1 MANPYQ
7 RLLTELPNPD
17 GGSFGSYY
25 SLPALNDPRIDE
37 LPISIRYLL
46 ESAIRNCD
54 NFQVMEKDIEKI
66 LDWANTSQHQVEIPF
81 KPARVILQ
89 DFTGVPAVV
98 DLAAMRDA
106 MKESGGDPN
115 AINPQVSVDLM
126 IVLSVQVD
134 YVGAFNAVPV
144 DLVIGHSVQV
154 DYGGVSNTLSL
165 LRRLGVPVDL
175 VIDHSVQVDYAG
187 ASNALSLNMERE
199 FERNRERFAFLK
211 WGSKAFSNM
220 LVVPPGAGI
229 VHQVN
234 LEYLARVVMDING
247 LLYPDSVVGTDSHT
261 TMIDGLGVAGW
272 GVGGIEAEA
281 AMLGQAMSMVLPQV
295 VGFKLTGK
303 LQPGVTATDLV
314 LTCTQM
320 LRKHGVVGKFVE
332 FYGEGTRELSLADRA
347 TVANMSPEYGATMG
361 FFPVDSVT
369 LQYLRHGEGTRE
381 LSLADRATVA
391 NMLPEYGATM
401 GFFPVDSVT
410 LQYLRVTG
418 RDETKLRQI
427 KAYMRANHLFMDH
440 ATVILTAG
448 EAEAKRKY
456 SSYLELDLATVEP
469 CVSGPKR
476 PHDRVTLKT
485 MKSDWHACLDNPVG
499 FAIPNALQGKAVKGF
514 AIPKAQQG
522 KAVKGFAIPKA
533 QQDKAVKV
541 TLKEGAECELKHG
554 SVGFAIPKAQQ
565 DKAVKVTLKEGV
577 ESELKHG
584 SVVIAAITSCTN
596 TSNPSVMLAAAI
608 VAKKAS
614 ERGLQVKPYVKTSL
628 APGSNVVMLAV
639 AIVAK
644 KASERGLQVKPYV
657 KTSLAPGSNIVT
669 KYLEARGLQ
678 VKPYVKTS
686 LAPGSNVVIKYLEA
700 SGLLPALEGQGF
712 HVVGYGCTT
721 GLLPALE
728 GQGFHVVGYGC
739 TTGLLPALEGQGFHV
754 VGYGCTTGLLPA
766 LEGQG
771 FHVVGYGCTTCIGN
785 SGEIHEAVG
794 QAIADNDLVAAAV
807 LSANYLA
814 SPPLVV
820 AYAFAGTVDIDFE
833 AEVIGTDKDGKEVD
847 IDFETEPIGTD
858 KDGKEVDIDFETEP
872 IGTDKDGKEVFLRD
886 IWPSKE
892 EVAEVV
898 ERAVLPQFFQS
909 VYKAVVERAV
919 LPQFFQSVYKAVKEG
934 ATNAL
939 WNSLPAENEPLYR
952 WEPFSTYIHDPPYFK
967 NFPRDPPGGKDV
979 KDAFCL
985 LNVGDSIT
993 TDHISPAELPPQ
1005 PPWWQGREGR
1015 VLPAESRGKDFN
1027 SYGSRRGNNEVMTR
1041 GTFANTSVPNSH
1053 PVLPSVLLPVRLV
1066 GHPPLPPLLPSHQGA
1081 STRTALQPSI
1091 SQREALLGRTSTRT
1105 AAGGQRRAGIVGRP
1119 FLHLSSH
1126 VLPPITPGSIHK
1138 DSAAA
1143 KYLTERGVARKDF
1156 NLYDSRRGNDEVM
1169 THILGEASTRTVLQP
1184 STSQNGAWR
1193 EKTSTRM
1200 AAGSIHKD
1208 SPAARYLTERG
1219 VPRKDFNSYG
1229 SRRGNDEVM
1238 TRGTFANIRLVN
1250 KLAGGEVGP
1259 KTVHL
1264 PSGEKMSVFDAAMRY
1279 KAEGHPTIVLAGAEY
1294 GSGSSQVQGGGPS
1307 HHWLAGAEYGSG
1319 SSRDWAAKGPYLQ
1332 GVRAVISVSFERIHC
1347 SNLVGMGIIP
1357 LCFKPLTKLPHSC
1370 HHLFCLVIHTYRGV
1384 RAVISVSFERIHRS
1398 NLVGMGIIPL
1408 CFKPGQNAETLGL
1421 TGKERFSF
1429 SPAAGGSD
1437 PARAGRGGFHG
1448 QRKFVYLHAAL

>member
-115 AINPQVSVDLM
+115 AINPQ
-126 IVLSVQVD
+126 
-134 YVGAFNAVPV
+134 
-144 DLVIGHSVQV
+144 
-154 DYGGVSNTLSL
+154 
-165 LRRLGVPVDL
+165 VPVDL

-369 LQYLRHGEGTRE
+369 LQYLR
-381 LSLADRATVA
+381 
-391 NMLPEYGATM
+391 
-401 GFFPVDSVT
+401 
-410 LQYLRVTG
+410 VTG
-418 RDETKLRQI
+418 RDETKLKQI
-427 KAYMRANHLFMDH
+427 ETYMRANNLFMDH
-440 ATVILTAG
+440 TTAG

-499 FAIPNALQGKAVKGF
+499 FK
-514 AIPKAQQG
+514 
-522 KAVKGFAIPKA
+522 
-533 QQDKAVKV
+533 
-541 TLKEGAECELKHG
+541 
-554 SVGFAIPKAQQ
+554 GFAIPKAQQ

-628 APGSNVVMLAV
+628 APGSNVV
-639 AIVAK
+639 
-644 KASERGLQVKPYV
+644 
-657 KTSLAPGSNIVT
+657 T
-669 KYLEARGLQ
+669 KYLEA
-678 VKPYVKTS
+678 S
-686 LAPGSNVVIKYLEA
+686 
-700 SGLLPALEGQGF
+700 
-712 HVVGYGCTT
+712 
-721 GLLPALE
+721 
-728 GQGFHVVGYGC
+728 
-739 TTGLLPALEGQGFHV
+739 
-754 VGYGCTTGLLPA
+754 GLLPA

-807 LSANYLA
+807 LSGNRNFEGRVHPLTRANYLA

-820 AYAFAGTVDIDFE
+820 AYALAGT
-833 AEVIGTDKDGKEVD
+833 
-847 IDFETEPIGTD
+847 
-858 KDGKEVDIDFETEP
+858 VDIDFETEP

-898 ERAVLPQFFQS
+898 ERAVLPQFFQTS
-909 VYKAVVERAV
+909 
-919 LPQFFQSVYKAVKEG
+919 
-934 ATNAL
+934 
-939 WNSLPAENEPLYR
+939 
-952 WEPFSTYIHDPPYFK
+952 
-967 NFPRDPPGGKDV
+967 PRDPPGGKDV

-993 TDHISPAELPPQ
+993 TDHISPAGGCLEECMCLRV
-1005 PPWWQGREGR
+1005 WYTCVYSEGWR
-1015 VLPAESRGKDFN
+1015 CGLWGGKDVKDAFC
-1027 SYGSRRGNNEVMTR
+1027 
-1041 GTFANTSVPNSH
+1041 
-1053 PVLPSVLLPVRLV
+1053 LLNV
-1066 GHPPLPPLLPSHQGA
+1066 GD
-1081 STRTALQPSI
+1081 SI
-1091 SQREALLGRTSTRT
+1091 TTDHISPA
-1105 AAGGQRRAGIVGRP
+1105 
-1119 FLHLSSH
+1119 
-1126 VLPPITPGSIHK
+1126 GSIHK

-1156 NLYDSRRGNDEVM
+1156 NSYGSRRGNGELAFAAAKYLTERGVARKDFNLYDSRRGQRRGSIHKDSAAAKYLTEWGVARKDFNSYGSRWGNDEVM
-1169 THILGEASTRTVLQP
+1169 TRVCTSSCASLWSP
-1184 STSQNGAWR
+1184 PPC
-1193 EKTSTRM
+1193 
-1200 AAGSIHKD
+1200 AAPGSIHKD

-1294 GSGSSQVQGGGPS
+1294 GSGSS
-1307 HHWLAGAEYGSG
+1307 
-1319 SSRDWAAKGPYLQ
+1319 RDWAAKGPYLQ
-1332 GVRAVISVSFERIHC
+1332 
-1347 SNLVGMGIIP
+1347 
-1357 LCFKPLTKLPHSC
+1357 
-1370 HHLFCLVIHTYRGV
+1370 GV

-1429 SPAAGGSD
+1429 SLPPVDQIQPGQDVVVSTDNGNSFTCTLRFDTELEKAYYNHGGILHFVLRQLLAKSTAA
-1437 PARAGRGGFHG
+1437 
-1448 QRKFVYLHAAL
+1448 